1 MNIMKLKI
9 QNTMHQYQLKDTYT
23 FKTTKGN
30 PIEIPAEEWYEICS
44 LPTIE
49 NVLFKLKELDI
60 RMDRDLYYKLSLGLD
75 KVEKKEV
82 KENAI

>member
-1 MNIMKLKI
+1 MRLKI
-9 QNTMHQYQLKDTYT
+9 MTDIYT
-23 FKTTKGN
+23 FRTTKGN
-30 PIEIPAEEWYEICS
+30 PIEVPAEEWYEICS

>member
-1 MNIMKLKI
+1 MRLKI
-9 QNTMHQYQLKDTYT
+9 MTDTYT
-23 FKTTKGN
+23 FRTTKGN
-30 PIEIPAEEWYEICS
+30 PIEVPAKEWYEICS

-60 RMDRDLYYKLSLGLD
+60 RMDRDLYYKLSSGLD

>member
-1 MNIMKLKI
+1 MRLKI
-9 QNTMHQYQLKDTYT
+9 MTDTYT
-23 FKTTKGN
+23 FRTTKGN
-30 PIEIPAEEWYEICS
+30 PIEVPAEEWYEICS

-60 RMDRDLYYKLSLGLD
+60 RMDRDLYYKLSSGLD

-82 KENAI
+82 KETAI